1 MNTATTAILTSA
13 DANEKARQSNM
24 LSPRFY
30 TTDHEAFGRISV
42 EPLRAEWD
50 AMMKEYEGDNNHDHF
65 QRDAE
70 FLDELHASAPHWTPE
85 LRQEM
90 LDFFVSSLTSEF
102 SGCVLYNEIRKIGRA
117 HV

>member
-1 MNTATTAILTSA
+1 MSTATSSILTGA
-13 DANEKARQSNM
+13 DANEKARQSNL

-30 TTDHEAFGRISV
+30 TTDHAGFDRLSV

-70 FLDELHASAPHWTPE
+70 FLQELEACAPNWSPE

-90 LDFFVSSLTSEF
+90 LDFFV
-102 SGCVLYNEIRKIGRA
+102 KIGRA